1 MNLTC
6 CIRCDAPLD
15 ERSRSDRRTCG
26 TTCRVGLWRLK
37 KAATA
42 ANPHRAEGKP
52 KSAPTRRPWAA

>member
-26 TTCRVGLWRLK
+26 TTCRVGLWRAQ

-42 ANPHRAEGKP
+42 TSSDIVEPEAKAA
-52 KSAPTRRPWAA
+52 SARRPTTL